1 MFDLIQGLETV
12 EAVKTDED
20 GNVYIF
26 YTITDEFMLQN
37 NLRYKHRVFELDLY
51 NSNQPTFL
59 SYAIAVEPDD
69 EEN

>member
-26 YTITDEFMLQN
+26 YTITDEFMHEHKLN
-37 NLRYKHRVFELDLY
+37 YKHRVFELDLY
-51 NSNQPTFL
+51 TTKQPTFV